1 MIRLAKQMQVN
12 PGGIDLVQFIMESV
26 MRSHNQV
33 ISEQFGHTAES
44 YLTSAVHAQGADLQ
58 ELAAYAAAYAQP
70 RVLDLGCGG
79 GHASFAVAAHAAE
92 VIAYDLSAQMLE
104 VVHAAALERGLR
116 NITVQQGSAAQL
128 PFSDA
133 SFDLVCTR
141 FSAHHW
147 RQLSQALQE
156 AARVLKPGGRFIII
170 DTAAPADVLADTYV
184 QAIELLRDTSHV
196 RNVSMSSWKKL
207 IAQTGL
213 QLEFVN
219 SWKLP
224 LEFSSWIARMRTPAD
239 HVAAIQALWRA
250 APAEVRDYFRVQED
264 YSFEIDTVLFEAIK
278 R

>member
-1 MIRLAKQMQVN
+1 
-12 PGGIDLVQFIMESV
+12 

-33 ISEQFGHTAES
+33 ISEQFGNTAAS
-44 YLTSAVHAQGADLQ
+44 YLTSAVHAQGEDLK

-79 GHASFAVAAHAAE
+79 GHACFAVAAHAAE

-104 VVHAAALERGLR
+104 VVRAAALERGL
-116 NITVQQGSAAQL
+116 NNVTVQQGSAAHL
-128 PFSDA
+128 PFADA
-133 SFDLVCTR
+133 AFDLVCTR

-147 RQLSQALQE
+147 RHLPQALQE
-156 AARVLKPGGRFIII
+156 AARVLKPGGRFIVI
-170 DTAAPADVLADTYV
+170 DTAAPEDVLADTYV

-196 RNVSMSSWKKL
+196 RNVSLPSWKKL

-213 QLEFVN
+213 QVEFVN

-239 HVAAIQALWRA
+239 HVTAIQALWRA
-250 APAEVRDYFRVQED
+250 APAEVRAYFSLSED
-264 YSFEIDTVLFEAIK
+264 YSFEIDTVLVAAIK